1 MPQQFL
7 AISLESFPEL
17 VFSATVSEARNRMA
31 RHLVTATGLSPA
43 NSSKVACAHGMP
55 LRIEY
60 LMRILILNLR
70 PESLDATTRA
80 LSGQGYELVTESG
93 LTVDQ
98 VLALS
103 AEVLVTEVT
112 PSDLSCCA
120 LVTQLKSRPDTES
133 PLNIVILVEGGA
145 LERARALDLGA
156 DAAISFPFE
165 PVEFVATVRAQ
176 FRERKPQEELKTM
189 LKYAVQR
196 EHYADIAVE
205 SLSGPLAKRRL
216 WMIPAILVL
225 SAAAVLAA
233 VYLGVSSRGTRK
245 ETRQL
250 RAEITRL
257 NTSVGQGDFQHRTEF
272 TRGVLDAQAHSESAT
287 RESLKAQS
295 EDLHKRVA
303 RGGSDAESLKHQ
315 LADTQS
321 RLKLLESEGKI
332 AENVVQNYGPS
343 VCLLHVVVE
352 FLDKESGKP
361 IQVAVDSAGKPLVDA
376 KGMVTLDEGGPGPHL
391 QIDVFGTGFVV
402 KREGKIITNHHV
414 VEPWWKDDDLKQLLD
429 QGATAYALSYEVY
442 FPGKSEGLR
451 AKLDHISPKAD
462 LATLQLE
469 SPLPPKSAVLELDD
483 RTQATVTGDAV
494 VLIGYPTGI
503 EGILA
508 RAGSDVSQKIIDSNG
523 TQDVNRIMAQLASQH
538 LIRPTTTQGHIGDVL
553 DDKIVYDA
561 ATTSGGSGGPLFN
574 RDGKVIGINFAI
586 LRDFGGSNLA
596 VPVKY
601 AKDLLR

>member
-1 MPQQFL
+1 
-7 AISLESFPEL
+7 
-17 VFSATVSEARNRMA
+17 
-31 RHLVTATGLSPA
+31 
-43 NSSKVACAHGMP
+43 
-55 LRIEY
+55 
-60 LMRILILNLR
+60 
-70 PESLDATTRA
+70 
-80 LSGQGYELVTESG
+80 
-93 LTVDQ
+93 
-98 VLALS
+98 
-103 AEVLVTEVT
+103 
-112 PSDLSCCA
+112 
-120 LVTQLKSRPDTES
+120 
-133 PLNIVILVEGGA
+133 VILVEGGA

-205 SLSGPLAKRRL
+205 SLSSPLAKRRL

-225 SAAAVLAA
+225 SAAAALAA
-233 VYLGVSSRGTRK
+233 VYLGISSRGTRK

-257 NTSVGQGDFQHRTEF
+257 NTSVGQQGDFQHRTEF

-303 RGGSDAESLKHQ
+303 RGGSDAEALKRQ

-414 VEPWWKDDDLKQLLD
+414 AEPWWKDDDLKQLLD
-429 QGATAYALSYEVY
+429 QGATAYVLSYEVY

-451 AKLDHISPKAD
+451 AKLDRISPKAD

-523 TQDVNRIMAQLASQH
+523 TPDVNRIMSQLASQH

>member
-1 MPQQFL
+1 
-7 AISLESFPEL
+7 
-17 VFSATVSEARNRMA
+17 
-31 RHLVTATGLSPA
+31 
-43 NSSKVACAHGMP
+43 
-55 LRIEY
+55 
-60 LMRILILNLR
+60 MRILLLNLR
-70 PESLDATTRA
+70 PESLDAATRA
-80 LSGQGYELVTESG
+80 LSGQGYELLTETG

-98 VLALS
+98 VLSLS
-103 AEVLVTEVT
+103 PEVLVTEVT

-120 LVTQLKSRPDTES
+120 LVTQLKSRPETDS
-133 PLNIVILVEGGA
+133 PLKIVIIVEGGA

-156 DAAISFPFE
+156 DEAISFPFE
-165 PVEFVATVRAQ
+165 SMEFAATVRAQ
-176 FRERKPQEELKTM
+176 FRERKPQEELATM
-189 LKYAVQR
+189 LKYATQR
-196 EHYADIAVE
+196 EHFADIAVE
-205 SLSGPLAKRRL
+205 SLSADPLAKRRL
-216 WMIPAILVL
+216 WMIPTILL
-225 SAAAVLAA
+225 LCTAAVLAA
-233 VYLGVSSRGTRK
+233 IYLGISTRGTRK

-257 NTSVGQGDFQHRTEF
+257 NSSLGQQGDFQHRAEF
-272 TRGVLDAQAHSESAT
+272 TRGLLDAQSRSASAT

-295 EDLHKRVA
+295 EDLNKRVA

-315 LADTQS
+315 LADTQT
-321 RLKLLESEGKI
+321 RLKLLESEGKV
-332 AENVVQNYGPS
+332 AESVVQNYGPS

-361 IQVAVDSAGKPLVDA
+361 IQVAVDAAGKPLVDA

-414 VEPWWKDDDLKQLLD
+414 VEPWWQDAELKHLID

-442 FPGKSEGLR
+442 FPGKAEGLR
-451 AKLDHISPKAD
+451 AKLDRISPKAD

-483 RTQATVTGDAV
+483 RSQATVTGDAV

-508 RAGSDVSQKIIDSNG
+508 RAGSDVTQKIVTGPNG
-523 TQDVNRIMAQLASQH
+523 AQDVNRIMTQLASQH

-574 RDGKVIGINFAI
+574 RSGKVIGINFAI

>member
-1 MPQQFL
+1 
-7 AISLESFPEL
+7 
-17 VFSATVSEARNRMA
+17 
-31 RHLVTATGLSPA
+31 
-43 NSSKVACAHGMP
+43 
-55 LRIEY
+55 
-60 LMRILILNLR
+60 MRILILNLR

-80 LSGQGYELVTESG
+80 LSGQGYEVLTETG

-103 AEVLVTEVT
+103 PEVLVTEVT
-112 PSDLSCCA
+112 PTDLSCCA
-120 LVTQLKSRPDTES
+120 LVAQIKSRPETES
-133 PLNIVILVEGGA
+133 PIKVVILVEGGA

-156 DAAISFPFE
+156 DEAISFPFE
-165 PVEFVATVRAQ
+165 PVEFAATVRVQ
-176 FRERKPQEELKTM
+176 FRERKPQEELATM
-189 LKYAVQR
+189 LKYATQR
-196 EHYADIAVE
+196 EHFADIAVE
-205 SLSGPLAKRRL
+205 SLSGGPLGKRRL
-216 WMIPAILVL
+216 WMIPAILAL
-225 SAAAVLAA
+225 STAAVLAG
-233 VYLGVSSRGTRK
+233 VYLTISSRGTRK

-257 NTSVGQGDFQHRTEF
+257 NSSVGQQGDFQHRAEV
-272 TRGVLDAQAHSESAT
+272 TRGVLDAQSRSASAT

-315 LADTQS
+315 LADTQN

-332 AENVVQNYGPS
+332 AENVVQDYDPS

-361 IQVAVDSAGKPLVDA
+361 IQVAVDAGGKPLVDA
-376 KGMVTLDEGGPGPHL
+376 KGMVTLDSGGPGPHL

-402 KREGKIITNHHV
+402 TREGKIITNHHV
-414 VEPWWKDDDLKQLLD
+414 VEPWWKDDDLKQLID

-442 FPGKSEGLR
+442 FPGKSDGLR
-451 AKLDHISPKAD
+451 AKLDRISSKAD

-469 SPLPPKSAVLELDD
+469 SPLPPKSAVLQLDD

-508 RAGSDVSQKIIDSNG
+508 RAGTDVTQKIVTGPNG

-574 RDGKVIGINFAI
+574 REGKVIGINFAI

-596 VPVKY
+596 VPAKY

>member
-1 MPQQFL
+1 MP
-7 AISLESFPEL
+7 P
-17 VFSATVSEARNRMA
+17 
-31 RHLVTATGLSPA
+31 
-43 NSSKVACAHGMP
+43 
-55 LRIEY
+55 RIEY
-60 LMRILILNLR
+60 VMSILILNLR
-70 PESLDATTRA
+70 PEPLDATTRA
-80 LSGQGYELVTESG
+80 LSGQGYDLIVENG

-103 AEVLVTEVT
+103 PEVLVTEAT
-112 PSDLSCCA
+112 PSDLSCCG
-120 LVTQLKSRPDTES
+120 LVTQLKSRPEIES
-133 PLNIVILVEGGA
+133 PLKIMIVVEGGA

-156 DAAISFPFE
+156 DEAISFPFE
-165 PVEFVATVRAQ
+165 PVEFAASVRAQ
-176 FRERKPQEELKTM
+176 FRERKPQEELTTM

-196 EHYADIAVE
+196 EHFADIAVE
-205 SLSGPLAKRRL
+205 SLSGPFGKRRL
-216 WMIPAILVL
+216 WMVPAIFVL
-225 SAAAVLAA
+225 SAAAVVAA

-257 NTSVGQGDFQHRTEF
+257 NSSLGQGDIQRRAEF
-272 TRGVLDAQAHSESAT
+272 TRGLFDAQSRSASAT

-303 RGGSDAESLKHQ
+303 RGGSDADSLKHQ
-315 LADTQS
+315 LADTQN

-332 AENVVQNYGPS
+332 AESVVQDYGPS

-352 FLDKESGKP
+352 FLDKETGRP
-361 IQVAVDSAGKPLVDA
+361 IQVAVDAAGKPLVDA
-376 KGMVTLDEGGPGPHL
+376 KGMVTLDSGGPGPHL
-391 QIDVFGTGFVV
+391 QIDVFGTGFPV

-414 VEPWWKDDDLKQLLD
+414 VEPWWKDDELKQLLD

-442 FPGKSEGLR
+442 FPGKTEGLR
-451 AKLDHISPKAD
+451 AKLDRISSNAD
-462 LATLQLE
+462 LATLQLD
-469 SPLPPKSAVLELDD
+469 SPLPPKTSVLQLDD
-483 RTQATVTGDAV
+483 RPQATVSGEAV

-523 TQDVNRIMAQLASQH
+523 TPDVNRIMAQLASQH

-574 RDGKVIGINFAI
+574 RDGKVIGINFAV

>member
-1 MPQQFL
+1 
-7 AISLESFPEL
+7 
-17 VFSATVSEARNRMA
+17 
-31 RHLVTATGLSPA
+31 
-43 NSSKVACAHGMP
+43 
-55 LRIEY
+55 
-60 LMRILILNLR
+60 MRILILNLR
-70 PESLDATTRA
+70 RESLDATTLA
-80 LSGQGYELVTESG
+80 LSGQGYEVLTETE

-103 AEVLVTEVT
+103 PEVLVTEVT

-120 LVTQLKSRPDTES
+120 LVAQLKSRPETES
-133 PLNIVILVEGGA
+133 PIKIVILVEGDA

-156 DAAISFPFE
+156 DEAISFPFE
-165 PVEFVATVRAQ
+165 PVEFAATVRAQ
-176 FRERKPQEELKTM
+176 FRERKPQEELATM
-189 LKYAVQR
+189 LKYATQR
-196 EHYADIAVE
+196 EHFADIAVE
-205 SLSGPLAKRRL
+205 SLSGGPLGKRRL
-216 WMIPAILVL
+216 WMIPAILAL
-225 SAAAVLAA
+225 STAAVLAA
-233 VYLGVSSRGTRK
+233 VYLGISSRGTRK

-257 NTSVGQGDFQHRTEF
+257 NTNVGQQGDFQRRTEF
-272 TRGVLDAQAHSESAT
+272 TRGVLDAQSRSTSAT

-315 LADTQS
+315 LADTQT

-332 AENVVQNYGPS
+332 AENVVQDYGPS

-352 FLDKESGKP
+352 FLDKETGKP
-361 IQVAVDSAGKPLVDA
+361 IQIAVDTSGKPQVDA
-376 KGMVTLDEGGPGPHL
+376 KGMVQLDSGGPGPHL

-402 KREGKIITNHHV
+402 TREGKIITNHHV
-414 VEPWWKDDDLKQLLD
+414 VEPWWKDDDLKQLID

-451 AKLDHISPKAD
+451 AKLDRISTKAD

-469 SPLPPKSAVLELDD
+469 SPLPPKSAVLQLDD

-508 RAGSDVSQKIIDSNG
+508 RAGSDVTQKIVSGSNG

-574 RDGKVIGINFAI
+574 RDGKVIGINFAV

>member
-1 MPQQFL
+1 MP
-7 AISLESFPEL
+7 P
-17 VFSATVSEARNRMA
+17 
-31 RHLVTATGLSPA
+31 
-43 NSSKVACAHGMP
+43 
-55 LRIEY
+55 RIEY
-60 LMRILILNLR
+60 VMSILILNLR
-70 PESLDATTRA
+70 PEPLDATTRA
-80 LSGQGYELVTESG
+80 LSGQGYDLVVENG

-103 AEVLVTEVT
+103 PEVLVTEAT
-112 PSDLSCCA
+112 PSDLSCCG
-120 LVTQLKSRPDTES
+120 LVTQLKSRPETES
-133 PLNIVILVEGGA
+133 PLKIMIVVEGGA

-156 DAAISFPFE
+156 DEAISFPFE
-165 PVEFVATVRAQ
+165 PVEFAASVRAQ
-176 FRERKPQEELKTM
+176 FRERKPQEELTTM

-196 EHYADIAVE
+196 EHFADIAVE
-205 SLSGPLAKRRL
+205 SLSGPFGKRRL
-216 WMIPAILVL
+216 WMVPAIFVL
-225 SAAAVLAA
+225 SAAAVVAA

-257 NTSVGQGDFQHRTEF
+257 NSSLGQGDIQRRAEF
-272 TRGVLDAQAHSESAT
+272 TRGLFDAQSRSASAT

-303 RGGSDAESLKHQ
+303 RGGSDADSLKHQ
-315 LADTQS
+315 LADTQN

-332 AENVVQNYGPS
+332 AESVVQDYGPS

-352 FLDKESGKP
+352 FLDKESGRP
-361 IQVAVDSAGKPLVDA
+361 IQVAVDAAGKPLVDA
-376 KGMVTLDEGGPGPHL
+376 KGMVTLDSGGPGPHL
-391 QIDVFGTGFVV
+391 QIDVFGTGFPV

-414 VEPWWKDDDLKQLLD
+414 VEPWWKDDELKQLLD

-442 FPGKSEGLR
+442 FPGKTEGLR
-451 AKLDHISPKAD
+451 AKLDRISSNAD
-462 LATLQLE
+462 LATLQLD
-469 SPLPPKSAVLELDD
+469 SPLPPKTSVLQLDD
-483 RTQATVTGDAV
+483 RPQATVSGEAV

-508 RAGSDVSQKIIDSNG
+508 RAGSDVTQKIVSD
-523 TQDVNRIMAQLASQH
+523 TQDVNRIMSQLASQH

-574 RDGKVIGINFAI
+574 RDGKVIGINFAV

-601 AKDLLR
+601 ARDLLR